1 MRRGP
6 GTELRGAAMQVAG
19 ALRTSGRSVD
29 LVLEDKKI
37 KWAIKNADK
46 IGAERLVLLAPEEWS
61 LKKIKIRD
69 LKTGEES
76 EISISEL

>member
-1 MRRGP
+1 
-6 GTELRGAAMQVAG
+6 MQVAG

-37 KWAIKNADK
+37 KWAIKHADK

-61 LKKIKIRD
+61 RKKIKIRD